1 MLQSLIPS
9 LICVSVFTSLISCT
23 YNPSPGNSVNK
34 TDKMNVLLIVVDD
47 LGAMDISSSG
57 STFYETP
64 NIDKLAAAGI
74 NFTNAYSPSTVCSP
88 SRAALQTGKSPER
101 LKITDWIPGYTAKA
115 KNRRGKLLKTPAI
128 LNQLPLEE
136 VTLAET
142 FKANGYSTFYA
153 GKWHLGGEGF
163 HPEQQGYDINIGGNH
178 KGSPESYYSPYKNP
192 QLVDGPDGE
201 YLPDRLTSETL
212 AFMQQQPADK
222 PFFAMLSFY
231 TVHTP
236 IVAAKPYLDYYRK
249 KAVALPELAQPF
261 RKERN
266 STKSKLRQD
275 NPAYASMMHAM
286 DVNIGRLMEGLKQS
300 GLDKNT
306 LVIFTS
312 DNGALTT
319 QSKAAPTSSE
329 PFRAGKGWIYEG
341 GMRIPMIFSLPGSV
355 QDKAYTG
362 KVSQPVTLTDIAPTL
377 YALTGVENTEKRIF
391 DGADLSDL
399 VLHNKEINRNTIQAY
414 FPHYHASK
422 SEPSYMLRE
431 GDWKLIYFYEDK
443 SIELYNLANDI
454 SEQNNLAIEK
464 PELVKRLKSKMD
476 IWLAKTKADLP
487 IRKSLN
493 KLNISKN
500 RKLK

>member
-1 MLQSLIPS
+1 MLRPLITT
-9 LICVSVFTSLISCT
+9 LIGVFVFTGLISCAHT
-23 YNPSPGNSVNK
+23 QGPENSASK
-34 TDKMNVLLIVVDD
+34 AGKMNVLLIVVDD
-47 LGAMDISSSG
+47 LGAMDITSSG

-64 NIDKLAAAGI
+64 NIDKLAATGV

-115 KNRRGKLLKTPAI
+115 KNRRGKQLETPAI
-128 LNQLPLEE
+128 LKQLPLEE

-142 FKANGYSTFYA
+142 FKENGYSTFYA

-163 HPEQQGYDINIGGNH
+163 HPEQQGYEINIGGNH
-178 KGSPESYYSPYKNP
+178 KGSPKSYYSPYKNP
-192 QLVDGPDGE
+192 QLIDGPNGE

-236 IVAAKPYLDYYRK
+236 IVAAKPHLDYYK
-249 KAVALPELAQPF
+249 KKVAALPELEQPF

-266 STKSKLRQD
+266 NTISKLRQD
-275 NPAYASMMHAM
+275 NPAYASMIHAM
-286 DVNIGRLMEGLKQS
+286 DSNIGRLMDGLKQS
-300 GLDKNT
+300 GLDNNT

-319 QSKAAPTSSE
+319 QSKAAPSSSE
-329 PFRAGKGWIYEG
+329 PFRGGKGWVYEG
-341 GMRIPMIFSLPGSV
+341 GMRIPMIFSLPETLTKKGYV
-355 QDKAYTG
+355 G
-362 KVSQPVTLTDIAPTL
+362 KVEHPVTLTDIAPTL
-377 YALTGVENTEKRIF
+377 YSLTGIKNAENREF

-399 VLHNKEINRNTIQAY
+399 VLHNKAINRDTIQAY

-476 IWLAKTKADLP
+476 IWLGKTKADLP
-487 IRKSLN
+487 IKKSLN
-493 KLNISKN
+493 K
-500 RKLK
+500 